1 MIWRAAQVALHFFCP
16 VFQAFSQRYSGS
28 HLTAIHS
35 CGVGQK
41 ARLWT
46 GETPVPQEKIKCIG
60 LNREALYLR
69 KYSQKTQKGVLPLI
83 SKMLYYV
90 K

>member
-1 MIWRAAQVALHFFCP
+1 MHPDDLESCP
-16 VFQAFSQRYSGS
+16 SGS
-28 HLTAIHS
+28 PFFFAQFFNAIHS

-46 GETPVPQEKIKCIG
+46 GETPVPQEKIECIG

-69 KYSQKTQKGVLPLI
+69 KYSQKNTKVGLAPHP
-83 SKMLYYV
+83 
-90 K
+90 